1 MEKNILAYFKTPDE
15 AEEVLHKLQALRVI
29 DARIDRIARYPG
41 DSPAVPRNPSQGQMT
56 GLAGLTQ
63 GATESNDSVGILIAA
78 DPAASGMSDGG
89 GGGVTGRDILLTAV
103 VDESVHHK
111 ALRLVEEAGGM
122 V

>member
-1 MEKNILAYFKTPDE
+1 MEKNILAYFKSPDE
-15 AEEVLHKLQALRVI
+15 ANEVLSKLQALRVI

-41 DSPAVPRNPSQGQMT
+41 DSPEVPRNPSQGQMT
-56 GLAGLTQ
+56 GLPGLTQ
-63 GATESNDSVGILIAA
+63 GSIETNMSAGILVAA

-89 GGGVTGRDILLTAV
+89 AGGVTGRDILLTAV

-111 ALRLVEEAGGM
+111 ALRIVEEAGGM